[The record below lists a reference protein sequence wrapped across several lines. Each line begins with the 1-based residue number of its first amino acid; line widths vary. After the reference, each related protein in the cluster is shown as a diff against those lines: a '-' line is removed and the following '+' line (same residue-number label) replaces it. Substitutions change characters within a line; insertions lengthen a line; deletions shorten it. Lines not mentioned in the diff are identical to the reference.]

1 MIQQFTF
8 KDLAEFDGGVIAA
21 AVNAAIKRA
30 VADCDDR
37 PALKAGREVT
47 LKLKFTPLIDADG
60 VAEEARFE
68 FAMGEKLPGRSSKAY
83 SMGLRKG
90 GVLTFNPKALDNHNQ
105 ETFPFDNDNN

>member
-1 MIQQFTF
+1 MIKQFLF

-21 AVNAAIKRA
+21 AVDAAMKRA

-47 LKLKFTPLIDADG
+47 LKLKFSPRMDAYG
-60 VAEEARFE
+60 MAEEALFE
-68 FAMGEKLPGRSSKAY
+68 FSMGEKLPGRSSKAY

-90 GVLTFNPKALDNHNQ
+90 GVLTFNPDALDNHNQ
-105 ETFPFDNDNN
+105 ETFPFDNQ